1 MTIRAKSFGMLK
13 KCFVDFENYRWFI
26 PYNFY
31 WRKCF
36 RWRWTRVNKD
46 KVKRDIIKRNE
57 NKNTNVQIIK
67 RSDSKELKAE
77 ITRLNDELKKKWGNA

>member
-1 MTIRAKSFGMLK
+1 MKM
-13 KCFVDFENYRWFI
+13 N
-26 PYNFY
+26 
-31 WRKCF
+31 
-36 RWRWTRVNKD
+36 RVYKD

-77 ITRLNDELKKKWGNA
+77 ITRLNDKKKKK